1 MKNNHFIITMDTFT
15 FPSTVSYLAQ
25 NNTEIN
31 NDENN
36 NSANKSDIEES
47 MLYKDDLFENIFLA
61 FRNLEALITIFG
73 NLLTIIV
80 IVRYK
85 RLHTSSN
92 VLIVSLAVAD
102 FVTGLST
109 PVGTPGNVIQR

>member
-1 MKNNHFIITMDTFT
+1 MDTFT

-31 NDENN
+31 NDDNN
-36 NSANKSDIEES
+36 AANISDNKDS

-61 FRNLEALITIFG
+61 LRNLEALITIFG

>member
-1 MKNNHFIITMDTFT
+1 MKSNYSAMNTLT
-15 FPSTVSYLAQ
+15 FPFTLSYTAQ
-25 NNTEIN
+25 SNTEIN
-31 NDENN
+31 NDNN
-36 NSANKSDIEES
+36 NNNNANSSVNEES
-47 MLYKDDLFENIFLA
+47 MPYKDDLFENIFLA
-61 FRNLEALITIFG
+61 LRNLEALITIFG

-80 IVRYK
+80 IVRYR

-109 PVGTPGNVIQR
+109 PVGTPGNIIQR

>member
-31 NDENN
+31 NDDNN
-36 NSANKSDIEES
+36 NANRSDNKDS

-61 FRNLEALITIFG
+61 LRNLEALITIFG

-109 PVGTPGNVIQR
+109 LVGIPGNVIQR

>member
-1 MKNNHFIITMDTFT
+1 M
-15 FPSTVSYLAQ
+15 P
-25 NNTEIN
+25 
-31 NDENN
+31 
-36 NSANKSDIEES
+36 
-47 MLYKDDLFENIFLA
+47 YKDDLFENISLA
-61 FRNLEALITIFG
+61 LRNLEALITIFG
-73 NLLTIIV
+73 NLLTIII

-109 PVGTPGNVIQR
+109 PVGTPGNIIQR

>member
-31 NDENN
+31 NDDNN
-36 NSANKSDIEES
+36 AANISDNKDS

-61 FRNLEALITIFG
+61 LRNLEALITIFG